1 MLKHSVCVWL
11 LFSCLAYCAPRPK
24 HRLSLQSSLN
34 FSPNLLRS
42 LFSLFT
48 RARTTSVGFSIEP
61 QKVVQ
66 VRTLTS
72 ILVFQSISPP
82 PQSNP
87 AAADVSAALS
97 PQLLPTGRT
106 DLLPDKTHTYT
117 WTGCYNVLCWKHKEL
132 QMRVASRSNIGEDL
146 ARWWIGASKKYKNA
160 DCRGSVESRSSSSHH
175 TNPH

>member
-1 MLKHSVCVWL
+1 MNSGVSV
-11 LFSCLAYCAPRPK
+11 
-24 HRLSLQSSLN
+24 HQS
-34 FSPNLLRS
+34 
-42 LFSLFT
+42 
-48 RARTTSVGFSIEP
+48 TT
-61 QKVVQ
+61 
-66 VRTLTS
+66 
-72 ILVFQSISPP
+72 
-82 PQSNP
+82 QSNP

-146 ARWWIGASKKYKNA
+146 AWWWIGASKKYRNA
-160 DCRGSVESRSSSSHH
+160 DCRGSVESSSSSSH